1 MLPVR
6 PWVLLS
12 GVALAVAGAGLIWLV
27 LFADL
32 PDPRRAAGAEP
43 AASIQIVDRAGRL
56 LYEAI
61 APDGNRHVPVPLS
74 EIPLAC
80 RQATIATEDSR
91 FYQHPGV
98 DLLAIGRA
106 AWLNWRG
113 DGPFSGAS
121 TISQQ
126 LARNL
131 YLTADERGERTLR
144 RKLREAW
151 LAWRLERRYSKD
163 ELLALYLNTSYYG
176 HFAVGI
182 EAAAQTYFGL
192 HARELDLAQCALL
205 VGLLQNP
212 AGYNPLEHPE
222 AARRRQATV
231 LGLMVHDGYI
241 SQEQAEEAAAERLL
255 FAATPFPI
263 EAPHFVMWVL
273 GQLEDRLGAARVRAG
288 GLRVITTLDLD
299 WQRQAEEIVRRRL
312 AALRPCAAGP
322 ADPLACDPQAD
333 PNRRIENAGL
343 VALDPRTGAVLAM
356 VGNADY
362 FDRATSGAVNTT
374 LALRQPGSAIKP
386 LTYALALDPQ
396 VAAARGRRPWTAATL
411 IADLRTVFL
420 TAEGLPYVP
429 QNYDQAYHGPVTLR
443 TALANSYNIPAVKAL
458 DYVGVDALIELA
470 NRLGIAWERG
480 TGRQSSVVSRQ
491 SGLIPDP
498 QPPTPGYGL
507 ALTLGGGEVRLLDL
521 TAAYAAFAN
530 GGRRVTPFAIS
541 RIETLE
547 GRDVGDRI
555 WANTQSPVP
564 GPQSPIPSTPT
575 LDPRV
580 AYLITDILSDDVAR
594 RPAFGAGSALEIG
607 RPAAVKTGTTT
618 DWRDNW
624 TIGYTPDLVTG
635 VWVGNADN
643 TPMVGVS
650 GVTGAAPIWHDFMV
664 AVLRGTPARAFPQP
678 DGLVRLEVCADS
690 GLLPGEP
697 LASRGTDHQVANVK
711 RLATGETAPCPL
723 RRYEWF
729 IVGAEP
735 TEVDRSHVRVAV
747 DVRTG
752 EPATAAT
759 PAEFVIERV
768 LWLLPDEYREWAR
781 AQGITSPPTPP
792 LPGEGRESPPSLA
805 GKGAERSGATS
816 PPAPPLPGEG
826 RESPPSLA
834 GKGAGGLGATSP
846 PTPPLP
852 GEERESPP
860 SLAGK
865 GAGGLGVLTGK
876 GAGGSG
882 EPPPLILTSPDPNRT
897 YRIDPG
903 LPAEVQKLPITA
915 RLSRELQDRG
925 AAVTLL
931 VDGAAWTVV
940 SAPDYTAWWPL
951 TPGQHIIEAQVDT
964 AEGHFRSATV
974 HVFVE

>member
-1 MLPVR
+1 MR
-6 PWVLLS
+6 PIWLWILLLSAAAVLL
-12 GVALAVAGAGLIWLV
+12 GAFLIWPL
-27 LFADL
+27 LLADL
-32 PDPRRAAGAEP
+32 PDPQRVTAP
-43 AASIQIVDRAGRL
+43 ALPTASIQIVDRQGRL

-61 APDGNRHVPVPLS
+61 PANGNRHVPLPLA

-91 FYQHPGV
+91 FYEHPGV
-98 DLLAIGRA
+98 DLLAIARA

-113 DGPFSGAS
+113 AGPFSGAS

-131 YLTADERGERTLR
+131 YLMEEERGERTLR

-182 EAAAQTYFGL
+182 EAAAQTYFGS
-192 HARELDLAQCALL
+192 HAAELDLAQCALL
-205 VGLLQNP
+205 AGLLQYP

-231 LGLMVHDGYI
+231 LGLMVREGYI
-241 SQEQAEEAAAERLL
+241 SQQEAEEAAHERLL

-273 GQLEDRLGAARVRAG
+273 GQLEEQLGAERVRRG

-299 WQRQAEEIVRRRL
+299 RQHRAEEIVRRHL
-312 AALRPCAAGP
+312 AALRPCAAGSAEP
-322 ADPLACDPQAD
+322 AACDPRAAPD
-333 PNRRIENAGL
+333 RRIENAGL
-343 VALDPRTGAVLAM
+343 VALDPHTGAVLAM

-362 FDRATSGAVNTT
+362 FDRTTGGAVNTT

-396 VAAARGRRPWTAATL
+396 AAAAAGRRPWTAATL
-411 IADLRTVFL
+411 IPDLRTVFI
-420 TAEGLPYVP
+420 TAEGQPYVP
-429 QNYDQAYHGPVTLR
+429 QNYDQAYHGPVTVR

-458 DYVGVDALIELA
+458 DFVGVTALIELA
-470 NRLGIAWERG
+470 TRLGIPYLEG
-480 TGRQSSVVSRQ
+480 TGGPS
-491 SGLIPDP
+491 
-498 QPPTPGYGL
+498 GYGL

-521 TAAYAAFAN
+521 TAAYAVFAN
-530 GGRRVTPFAIS
+530 GGRRATPFAIS

-547 GRDVGDRI
+547 GKDVGD
-555 WANTQSPVP
+555 WPMSN
-564 GPQSPIPSTPT
+564 PQSPIPT

-580 AYLITDILSDDVAR
+580 AYLITDILSDDAAR

-624 TIGYTPDLVTG
+624 TIGYTPDLVAG

-643 TPMVGVS
+643 TPMQGIS

-664 AVLRGTPARAFPQP
+664 AVLRGMPARAFPRP

-690 GLLPGEP
+690 GLLPEEPSVPQGTERRAPDVERMARGEI
-697 LASRGTDHQVANVK
+697 T
-711 RLATGETAPCPL
+711 PCPL

-729 IVGAEP
+729 IVGTEP
-735 TEVDRSHVRVAV
+735 TEVDRSHVRVAL
-747 DVRTG
+747 DARTG

-759 PAEFVIERV
+759 PAAFVIERV
-768 LWLLPDEYREWAR
+768 IWWLPEEYHEWAR
-781 AQGITSPPTPP
+781 AQGIEQEIALSPAPPPTSPLASP
-792 LPGEGRESPPSLA
+792 LRGEGRVA
-805 GKGAERSGATS
+805 
-816 PPAPPLPGEG
+816 
-826 RESPPSLA
+826 PPSLA
-834 GKGAGGLGATSP
+834 GKGAGGLGA
-846 PTPPLP
+846 L
-852 GEERESPP
+852 
-860 SLAGK
+860 
-865 GAGGLGVLTGK
+865 VL
-876 GAGGSG
+876 
-882 EPPPLILTSPDPNRT
+882 ISPDPNRA
-897 YRIDPG
+897 YRIDSG
-903 LPAEVQKLPITA
+903 LPAEIQKLPITV
-915 RLSRELQDRG
+915 RPSRELQAQG

-931 VDGAAWTVV
+931 VDGSPWAVV
-940 SAPDYTAWWPL
+940 AAPDYTAWWPL
-951 TPGQHIIEAQVDT
+951 TPGQHTIEAQVDT
-964 AEGHFRSATV
+964 AQGRFHSAAV
-974 HVFVE
+974 RISVE